1 MATNDMA
8 VAVAAK
14 SDQLNADEIMGA
26 PVTVTITGAKVD
38 SSQEQ
43 PVSLELEGWSGK
55 PYKPGRSMSRV
66 LVAAWGADSSKYVGQ
81 RLTLY
86 RDPDVRFGGI
96 MVGGIRISHMSGLSS
111 ALHVPLTVTR
121 GRKAVFTVQPLPD
134 TPTRPVAAP
143 GVEDAEIES
152 AGVDG
157 LRALWGDATP
167 QQQSR
172 IRKRVTELQAEDGD
186 A

>member
-26 PVTVTITGAKVD
+26 PITVTITGAKVD

-143 GVEDAEIES
+143 SGVDDATIES
-152 AGVDG
+152 ADVDG
-157 LRALWGDATP
+157 LRALWGHATSA
-167 QQQSR
+167 QQQR
-172 IRKRVTELQAEDGD
+172 IRERVTELQAGES